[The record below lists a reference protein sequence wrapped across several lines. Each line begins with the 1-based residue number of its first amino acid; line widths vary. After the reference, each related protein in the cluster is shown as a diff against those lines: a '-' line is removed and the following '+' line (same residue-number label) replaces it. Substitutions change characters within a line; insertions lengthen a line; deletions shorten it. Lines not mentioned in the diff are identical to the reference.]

1 MSAAPATARP
11 LVLHLAVDYP
21 NVYRPE
27 NTAAVRNFVK
37 ACDTLDHR
45 VVALTRTANPFAVS
59 QADGDGKGD
68 PNVLSMRY
76 WGLPFGFL
84 LALSMYIV
92 SWRVAREARRRQ
104 WQPQAIHAHKLTFE
118 GLAGWFLARRWG
130 LPLIVSVRGEA
141 ESKILRFKPHYRPL
155 LQRLLNDAKRVY
167 YVSAWFK
174 PILNRRFRIS
184 EDRQSLLPNFVTV
197 HDRQAHRPQPRAG
210 HLVTVMDLN
219 VYRKKGLDRLLPAFR
234 ECLKTHPDAR
244 LDVIGRGEPAVVSE
258 VQQLIAR
265 LGLQDRVSLLGPLPN
280 AELLDRLPGYAGMA
294 LPSHNETF
302 GMIYVEALLAGVPIL
317 YSRGTGI
324 DGFLTCLKGGI
335 GVDPLDAQSIHA
347 GLESLIEFY
356 AGNSYCP
363 VSEKIELLKIF
374 GRDSYLIDYRALFDI
389 GGAK

>member
-1 MSAAPATARP
+1 MSAAPAAVRP

-45 VVALTRTANPFAVS
+45 VVALTRTANPFAVA

-68 PNVLSMRY
+68 ANVLSMRY

-84 LALSMYIV
+84 LALSMFLV

-104 WQPQAIHAHKLTFE
+104 WQLQAIHAHKLTFE

-141 ESKILRFKPHYRPL
+141 ESKVLRFKPHYRPL

-197 HDRQAHRPQPRAG
+197 RESQSQRPQPRAG

-244 LDVIGRGEPAVVSE
+244 LDVIGRGEPAVVAE
-258 VQQLIAR
+258 VQQLITQ
-265 LGLQDRVSLLGPLPN
+265 LGLQDRVKLLGPLPN

-302 GMIYVEALLAGVPIL
+302 GMIYVESLLAGVPIL
-317 YSRGTGI
+317 HSKGTGI
-324 DGFLTCLKGGI
+324 DGFLEFSNARVS
-335 GVDPLDAQSIHA
+335 VDPLDQASIATGLCRLLEYQQSFRRELSICRA
-347 GLESLIEFY
+347 KLLE
-356 AGNSYCP
+356 
-363 VSEKIELLKIF
+363 VF
-374 GRDSYLIDYRALFDI
+374 GRDCYVQSYAGLI
-389 GGAK
+389 KC